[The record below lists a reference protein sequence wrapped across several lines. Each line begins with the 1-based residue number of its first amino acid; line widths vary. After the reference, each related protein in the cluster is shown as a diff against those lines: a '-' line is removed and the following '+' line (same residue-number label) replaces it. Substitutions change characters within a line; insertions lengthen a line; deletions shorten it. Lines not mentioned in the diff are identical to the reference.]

1 MLFDVAILW
10 AALIYLPAHFDSP
23 LREVIRA
30 APDAGIFIAIAIGI
44 AILRGTT
51 RTILLLRNPRPA
63 LRDNLGDA
71 TKADNQA
78 SALNRTRTT
87 PHPWR

>member
-1 MLFDVAILW
+1 MGGPH
-10 AALIYLPAHFDSP
+10 LPARA
-23 LREVIRA
+23 LRLTPAEVIRA

-44 AILRGTT
+44 AILWGTT

-71 TKADNQA
+71 TK
-78 SALNRTRTT
+78 LTIKH
-87 PHPWR
+87 PH